1 MSKQPKQIKELIIPP
16 NMPEINTLEA
26 IMYLITCLDTGKWY
40 RGIHLLGDRIYWHT
54 SKNKEFNK
62 KWVDKKSRFRY
73 EYEEWGTYPFM
84 TLREHQELKKV
95 DAKNNPMSWNGSN
108 GSPRTKALI
117 DIDKI
122 DRILNKI
129 KNREYPIKEMYR
141 KDVKNIQ
148 FLQTRE
154 QQFLRNKITN
164 ISLAIDKAL
173 STDKCDP
180 LVLLEDFYDTG
191 KHIGIGGNH
200 TRRGYLQTK
209 HYCKHGAIDVVLI
222 PRKDYEDLTEDE
234 KKALGNGLNP
244 KDEVEKDPT
253 SVEDQIKYL
262 YEMVDNGNELW
273 DPNTKRWHKPIKRY
287 LEDTLNF
294 KPNDI
299 KKVKKGI
306 QNRILNKDM
315 MNKGGLVFKNYDKEG
330 PHFHELA
337 KQQKR
342 YEAESVTSIVGKS
355 SSVTLDRII
364 AKANGN
370 DTIVISV
377 HHIDPI
383 NEQKWPAIQKRI
395 QEGWDYFDNDDKNI
409 KFYEMECWVP
419 DRSK

>member
-16 NMPEINTLEA
+16 NMPEINSLDA
-26 IMYLITCLDTGKWY
+26 IMYVITCLDTGKWY
-40 RGIHLLGDRIYWHT
+40 RGIHKLGDRIYWHT

-62 KWVDKKSRFRY
+62 KWVDKNSRFRY

-84 TLREHQELKKV
+84 TLREHQELKIV

-108 GSPRTKALI
+108 GSPRTKALP

-129 KNREYPIKEMYR
+129 KKREYLIRKMNR
-141 KDVKNIQ
+141 KDVENIE
-148 FLQTRE
+148 FLQTRM

-180 LVLLEDFYDTG
+180 LVLFDDYYGTG

-200 TRRGYLQTK
+200 TRRAYLQS
-209 HYCKHGAIDVVLI
+209 KHGKYGSIGVVLI

-234 KKALGNGLNP
+234 MKALGHALNP
-244 KDEVEKDPT
+244 KEEVEKDPT
-253 SVEDQIKYL
+253 SVDDQIKYL
-262 YEMVDNGNELW
+262 YEMIESGKELW
-273 DPNTKRWHKPIKRY
+273 DSNTNRWHKPIKRY
-287 LEDTLNF
+287 LEDTLKF
-294 KPNDI
+294 KDNDI

-306 QNRILNKDM
+306 KNLILNEKM
-315 MNKGGLVFKNYDKEG
+315 KNKGGLVFKNYDIDG

-337 KQQKR
+337 DTKKR
-342 YEAESVTSIVGKS
+342 YEAEGVTSIVGKS

-370 DTIVISV
+370 DTIVVSV

-383 NEQKWPAIQKRI
+383 NELKWPGIQKRI

-409 KFYEMECWVP
+409 IFYEMECWVP